1 MERETNEQLGRNVAA
16 EIDETELETV
26 AAGMK
31 VRTGIRAGHAIQ
43 PCL

>member
-1 MERETNEQLGRNVAA
+1 MNYETNEQLDRNVAA

-31 VRTGIRAGHAIQ
+31 VRTGIRAGHALI

>member
-1 MERETNEQLGRNVAA
+1 MNYETTEQPDRNVAA
-16 EIDETELETV
+16 EIDETELEAI

-31 VRTGIRAGHAIQ
+31 VRTGIRAGHALQ